1 MTRRTLF
8 AAAMLAVLS
17 ALPLVARAQT
27 QDHAQIQDR
36 PQIQDRARAAAEIE
50 SLREQI
56 KVREAVLLAP
66 AREDLESYAEF
77 LAQPRTGIIRLLPRE
92 KWDGKLS
99 TRGGG
104 AYYSFVRLT
113 HEYGFGS
120 DISLEQ
126 NYFGVGFGGADFGH
140 LVNIGNIPLESV
152 TTGTDAVR
160 YLATFNPPRTEPDA
174 RVEQRRTGAGF
185 EMEGWSYKSRLP
197 VFIKQTYVVRSVIYG
212 DSDVLVAFRVV
223 RKDSDGSV
231 VVLWKMLKK
240 FSKPELERMPSAAAS
255 AAGS

>member
-8 AAAMLAVLS
+8 AAAMLAALS

-27 QDHAQIQDR
+27 QDRAQIQDR
-36 PQIQDRARAAAEIE
+36 AQAAAEIE

-56 KVREAVLLAP
+56 KAREAVLLAP
-66 AREDLESYAEF
+66 ARADLDAFAEF
-77 LAQPRTGIIRLLPRE
+77 LAQPRTGLVRLLPRE

-99 TRGGG
+99 TSGGG

-126 NYFGVGFGGADFGH
+126 NYFGVGFGGADFAF

-152 TTGTDAVR
+152 TTGTDGVR
-160 YLATFNPPRTEPDA
+160 YLATFNPPHAEPDA
-174 RVEQRRTGAGF
+174 RIEQRRTGAGF
-185 EMEGWSYKSRLP
+185 EMEGWTYKSRLP
-197 VFIKQTYVVRSVIYG
+197 VFTKQTYVVRSVSYG
-212 DSDVLVAFRVV
+212 RSDILVAFRVV
-223 RKDSDGSV
+223 RKDPDGSV

-240 FSKPELERMPSAAAS
+240 FSKPELERMPSAAA

>member
-8 AAAMLAVLS
+8 AAALLAALCG
-17 ALPLVARAQT
+17 LPLVARAQT
-27 QDHAQIQDR
+27 
-36 PQIQDRARAAAEIE
+36 QDRARAAAEIE

-56 KVREAVLLAP
+56 KAREALLLAP
-66 AREDLESYAEF
+66 AREDLDAFAEF
-77 LAQPRTGIIRLLPRE
+77 LAQPRTGIVRLLPRE

-99 TRGGG
+99 MRGGG
-104 AYYSFVRLT
+104 SYYSFTRLT

-126 NYFGVGFGGADFGH
+126 NQFGVGFAGANFGF
-140 LVNIGNIPLESV
+140 LANL
-152 TTGTDAVR
+152 GTV
-160 YLATFNPPRTEPDA
+160 LT
-174 RVEQRRTGAGF
+174 
-185 EMEGWSYKSRLP
+185 
-197 VFIKQTYVVRSVIYG
+197 KQTYVVRSVNYG
-212 DSDVLVAFRVV
+212 TSDVLVAFRVV

-240 FSKPELERMPSAAAS
+240 FSKPELERTPSAAAAA